1 MDMAQTKKNVFMA
14 NPPIVGS
21 IVGLTLLAIIIA
33 VLFGFRDSNE
43 VEKTEVEKTMALTT
57 EVENLE
63 ESVETLKASKAKL
76 NTDLV
81 AMTATFKEEK
91 KKNIDLTASIEEK
104 IDEIHHLAAS
114 IKKIKAKLN
123 LSEKEKIEIVNAN
136 IKLDNSKKVLSANLN
151 ALEKSNEQLNEIN
164 NELSNNLNFAQQKL
178 GNLEVQLTK
187 LSDKNQELEQQLLA
201 LAPAGF
207 SASNF
212 KLVIEG
218 KKGKL
223 TTKAKKT
230 KKVHVSFELNGV
242 PKNKRG
248 GKILYLVVKDA
259 VGYCVQSS
267 TSRVVEL
274 ALANKNILVEAVDIQ
289 SFNLEASQKIAM
301 SFRPSEKLE
310 PGEYDLMI
318 YSDAGYLG
326 ASGFVLQ

>member
-1 MDMAQTKKNVFMA
+1 MAQNKENIFIIT
-14 NPPIVGS
+14 PPMLGGA
-21 IVGLTLLAIIIA
+21 VGLTILSIMAAIF
-33 VLFGFRDSNE
+33 FGFRNSNE
-43 VEKTEVEKTMALTT
+43 VEKTAVLTT
-57 EVENLE
+57 EVKKLV
-63 ESVETLKASKAKL
+63 ESVETLEVSKTKL
-76 NTDLV
+76 NTDLES
-81 AMTATFKEEK
+81 MTATFKAEK

-104 IDEIHHLAAS
+104 IDKIHDLTVAINKTEAR
-114 IKKIKAKLN
+114 LN
-123 LSEKEKIEIVNAN
+123 LSEVEKAEIASAN
-136 IKLDNSKKVLSANLN
+136 IKLDNSKKILSANLKR
-151 ALEKSNEQLNEIN
+151 LKYSNEQLNEIN
-164 NELSNNLNFAQQKL
+164 NELNNNLNSAVKKL
-178 GNLEVQLTK
+178 KDLDIKLTK

-212 KLVIEG
+212 KLIIEG

-223 TTKAKKT
+223 TTKAKRT
-230 KKVHVSFELNGV
+230 KKVHVNFELNAV
-242 PKNKRG
+242 PKEKRG

-259 VGYCVQSS
+259 RGYCIQSS

-289 SFNLEASQKIAM
+289 SFNLRMSQKIAM